1 MSRGGNLLLNIGP
14 DAAGEWDST
23 AYQRLKE
30 IGDWMHINQEAIYE
44 TKPIFPYEYKVD
56 EANRF
61 VFTEAKDG
69 AVYAI
74 LICEKNSSTPIE
86 LDLALFKK
94 QFKQLI
100 PLSNKKQL
108 QKIARNTKTITL
120 KKKNYFGT
128 ACTVFKL
135 TD

>member
-1 MSRGGNLLLNIGP
+1 LNIGP
-14 DAAGEWDST
+14 DATGEWDTT
-23 AYQRLKE
+23 AYLRLKE
-30 IGDWMHINQEAIYE
+30 IGDWMHINQAAIYG

-56 EANRF
+56 ETNRF

-74 LICEKNSSTPIE
+74 LICEKNSNTPIE

-108 QKIARNTKTITL
+108 QKIATNTSKVTL
-120 KKKNYFGT
+120 KKMNYFGST
-128 ACTVFKL
+128 CSVFKL
-135 TD
+135 ME

>member
-1 MSRGGNLLLNIGP
+1 LNIGP
-14 DAAGEWDST
+14 DATGEWDTT
-23 AYQRLKE
+23 AYLRLKE
-30 IGDWMHINQEAIYE
+30 IGDWMAINQEAIYE

-56 EANRF
+56 ETNRF
-61 VFTEAKDG
+61 VFTEAKNG

-74 LICEKNSSTPIE
+74 LICEKNINTAIK
-86 LDLALFKK
+86 LDLTSFKK
-94 QFKQLI
+94 QFHQLI

-108 QKIARNTKTITL
+108 QKVARNTKTITL